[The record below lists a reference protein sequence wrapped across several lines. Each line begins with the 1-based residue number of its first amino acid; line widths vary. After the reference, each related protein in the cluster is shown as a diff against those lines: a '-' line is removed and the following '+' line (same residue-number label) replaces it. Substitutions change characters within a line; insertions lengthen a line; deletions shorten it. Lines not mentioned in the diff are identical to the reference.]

1 MSMATAALLKKPAQ
15 RHLTKRS
22 IPERNKHVNAIRS
35 SASGSAMQSV
45 GWALEIFLH
54 HAVHLKVVDAK
65 VTQADMSTDP
75 ILRHEL
81 LVHIRR
87 MNSPHA
93 LVRNPLHHRGFGL

>member
-1 MSMATAALLKKPAQ
+1 
-15 RHLTKRS
+15 
-22 IPERNKHVNAIRS
+22 
-35 SASGSAMQSV
+35 
-45 GWALEIFLH
+45 LH

-75 ILRHEL
+75 ILPHEL